1 MKLVTY
7 GEALQYRYANQQG
20 LPILPDSYN
29 SSENTYSGTSEQ
41 GTR

>member
-20 LPILPDSYN
+20 LPILPDSYIAQKN
-29 SSENTYSGTSEQ
+29 NYSGTSEQ
-41 GTR
+41 GIH